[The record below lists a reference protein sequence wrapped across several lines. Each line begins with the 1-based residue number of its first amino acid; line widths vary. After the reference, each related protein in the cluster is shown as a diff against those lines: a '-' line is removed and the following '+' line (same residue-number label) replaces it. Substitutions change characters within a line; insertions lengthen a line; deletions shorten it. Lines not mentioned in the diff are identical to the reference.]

1 MAWAILGV
9 AGVLEIAF
17 AICMKWSDGFTRL
30 VPSALTV
37 ATGLSSVILLS
48 MSLRALPMGTAYAV
62 WTGIGAVG
70 TAVLGIVLLDES
82 ASPTRLLCIT
92 LILAGVIGLKWVS
105 EA

>member
-1 MAWAILGV
+1 MSDRRQPVISRAKNSRHAAW
-9 AGVLEIAF
+9 
-17 AICMKWSDGFTRL
+17 L
-30 VPSALTV
+30 VPGALTV

-62 WTGIGAVG
+62 WTGIGAAG
-70 TAVLGIVLLDES
+70 TAVLGIVLLDGS

>member
-1 MAWAILGV
+1 MAWLILGI
-9 AGVLEIAF
+9 AGILEIAF
-17 AICMKWSDGFTRL
+17 AICMKWSDGFTRF

-48 MSLRALPMGTAYAV
+48 MSLRVLPMGTAYAV

-70 TAVLGIVLLDES
+70 SVVLGVVLLDEA
-82 ASPTRLLCIT
+82 ASPSRLLCVT
-92 LILAGVIGLKWVS
+92 LIIAGVIGLKWAS

>member
-62 WTGIGAVG
+62 WTGIGAAG

-82 ASPTRLLCIT
+82 ASPPRMLCIT
-92 LILAGVIGLKWVS
+92 LILAGVIGLKLVS
-105 EA
+105 ET

>member
-1 MAWAILGV
+1 
-9 AGVLEIAF
+9 
-17 AICMKWSDGFTRL
+17 
-30 VPSALTV
+30 
-37 ATGLSSVILLS
+37 
-48 MSLRALPMGTAYAV
+48 MGTAYAV
-62 WTGIGAVG
+62 WTGIGAAG

>member
-62 WTGIGAVG
+62 WTGIGAAG

-92 LILAGVIGLKWVS
+92 LILAGVIGLRWVS